1 MQTQQQQ
8 VTPAEVGRRL
18 IAGEQGKALAELLGI
33 TETAFSRLR
42 PDYYKAYFE
51 QVINEAEAAKQA
63 LTQLQGLHNGLQKNC
78 EKLLKERNE
87 FQAVA
92 TELQKN
98 ATEQR
103 AGATELQDLKD
114 ELKAIETDKRLIAS
128 QLFELETRLQDYET
142 ENADLETE
150 CNRLVNQLHKSET
163 ARKQLETDLQAAATE
178 LQDTRQQLQEVEEE
192 RDQYG
197 ATLQSLLYIRKPILE
212 QRTLTHPRFL
222 LWAIIG
228 FEGYNGW
235 QLLSNMYAQQFPF
248 AMAVVFSLFFGLA
261 SVTALAANHRWG
273 VGVCV
278 LAAFV
283 SNAIHAGLFNAVTL
297 QGIFYT
303 LLPCVLVLLFAS
315 MYRKNHLLTD

>member
-114 ELKAIETDKRLIAS
+114 ELKAIETDKRLIAN
-128 QLFELETRLQDYET
+128 QLFELETRLQESET
-142 ENADLETE
+142 ENADLETDG
-150 CNRLVNQLHKSET
+150 NNVGAIFVFT
-163 ARKQLETDLQAAATE
+163 
-178 LQDTRQQLQEVEEE
+178 
-192 RDQYG
+192 QY
-197 ATLQSLLYIRKPILE
+197 
-212 QRTLTHPRFL
+212 
-222 LWAIIG
+222 
-228 FEGYNGW
+228 
-235 QLLSNMYAQQFPF
+235 
-248 AMAVVFSLFFGLA
+248 
-261 SVTALAANHRWG
+261 
-273 VGVCV
+273 
-278 LAAFV
+278 
-283 SNAIHAGLFNAVTL
+283 
-297 QGIFYT
+297 
-303 LLPCVLVLLFAS
+303 
-315 MYRKNHLLTD
+315 